1 MAVYNC
7 KCKVSFDEDN
17 YGRALG
23 PEGKLLFF
31 VLATFYLEIST
42 FITRNF
48 DFHNSKFR
56 VKKSKFRDI
65 KSKIRL
71 IISKFRVIK
80 VDISR

>member
-1 MAVYNC
+1 MSHFLVLHLHEQ
-7 KCKVSFDEDN
+7 KCSSWNVPLHPGIYCS

-42 FITRNF
+42 LLSRNF

-56 VKKSKFRDI
+56 VK
-65 KSKIRL
+65 
-71 IISKFRVIK
+71 
-80 VDISR
+80 SRNFEI